1 MSRIIVYGSEYGTA
15 KKYADE
21 LSRRTGIEAVSFKD
35 AGSLSD
41 HGTVIYIGAIYAGG
55 VLGLAKTVKKLGVS
69 KIDKL
74 LIATV
79 GVTDP
84 GDAEYMSSV
93 DNAVAKK
100 LPPEIMKKTRI
111 FHLRGGIDYTSLS
124 FKHRTLLKML
134 YKRAVKLP
142 EEQKTADIKAIIET
156 YDKTVDYTDFSALD
170 MLTAE
175 I

>member
-1 MSRIIVYGSEYGTA
+1 MSRIIIYGSEYGTA

-21 LSRRTGIEAVSFKD
+21 LSRRTEIDAVSFKD
-35 AGSLSD
+35 AASLSEYS
-41 HGTVIYIGAIYAGG
+41 TVIYIGAIYAGG
-55 VLGLAKTVKKLGVS
+55 VLGLAKTIKKLGASNV
-69 KIDKL
+69 DKL

-84 GDAEYMSSV
+84 SDTEYMSSV
-93 DNAVAKK
+93 DNAAAKK
-100 LPPEIMKKTRI
+100 LPPEIMKKARI
-111 FHLRGGIDYTSLS
+111 FHLRGGIDYTKLS

-156 YDKTVDYTDFSALD
+156 YDKTVDYTDFSDLD